1 VHLRAGAYPSAV
13 ASGHGSRGS
22 RPGRSGRLGYAPA
35 VELAPDELIR
45 TLSPDGYASVRVL
58 AATAL
63 AREAATRHATS
74 PAASVALAR
83 ALMGGLLLAS
93 GTQDAERI
101 QIQVRG
107 DGPLGTILVTAD
119 ADGRVRGYV
128 QHPSANPPLVGESLG
143 LSRAIGG
150 GLLRVERNHPAW
162 RQPYAGIV
170 PLVTGELAQDL
181 AHYLLESEQKPSA
194 LALGV
199 YLGPQGEIEAAGG
212 YLIQGL
218 PGAPDSTLARLE
230 QRVSD
235 TAHPSELLR
244 SGASAESMLERLLGD
259 LSECHLARIG
269 PRFFCP
275 CGPERVLRA
284 VALLGREELR
294 EAVAQDETLEVRC
307 AFCAE
312 VHRVAPADLVRLL
325 YDA

>member
-1 VHLRAGAYPSAV
+1 M
-13 ASGHGSRGS
+13 
-22 RPGRSGRLGYAPA
+22 
-35 VELAPDELIR
+35 ELPPDELIR
-45 TLSPDGYASVRVL
+45 TLSPDGFASVRVL

-63 AREAATRHATS
+63 AREAAERHATS

-101 QIQVRG
+101 QIHVRG
-107 DGPLGTILVTAD
+107 DGPLGHILVTAD
-119 ADGRVRGYV
+119 ADGRARGYV
-128 QHPSANPPLVGESLG
+128 QHPSANPPLVGPQLG
-143 LSRAIGG
+143 LARAIGG

-181 AHYLLESEQKPSA
+181 AHYLLESEQKPAA

-218 PGAPDSTLARLE
+218 PGAPDATLARLE
-230 QRVSD
+230 ERIAE

-244 SGASAESMLERLLGD
+244 AGASAESILARLLGD
-259 LSECHLARIG
+259 LARCRLARIE

-284 VALLGREELR
+284 VALLGRDELR
-294 EAVAQDETLEVRC
+294 EAVANDETLEVRC
-307 AFCAE
+307 AFCAAL
-312 VHRVAPADLVRLL
+312 HRVAPAEIARLA